1 MKTHRN
7 AVFALALF
15 VVLAGVACTRPPVET
30 PPDTVGTLAK
40 PKWLSQEPLII
51 VGNWDS
57 MPIFRR
63 RVGGNPVWQE
73 DDYRKEH
80 EEETV
85 LKLKELGVTMAV
97 IHFYKGFG
105 LAAEKEHMEDSRKL
119 AALCK
124 KHGLRVGVYIGST
137 VGYETFLREKPDA
150 ESWFVPP
157 YLGRPIFYS
166 GQPFRK
172 RVYFMHPGFREY
184 MKRVLRIAIQDMKV
198 DLIHFD
204 NTSNR
209 AQIPIFFHPQ
219 AIEDFRA
226 FLGKKYTV
234 EQLKQRIGFS
244 EVTYIDPP
252 VFDRPVRT
260 IDDPIAQEW
269 ADFRCQQLADFYGEM
284 ERYIRRLNPEVA
296 VENNPHL
303 GISGTNTVWE
313 QGVDYP
319 RLLAHTDVVWTEE
332 GNEAGVSPE
341 GVLVSKIR
349 SYKMAA
355 TLNNSIFTY
364 TGGTGRGG
372 KVAMAEAMAYNRRN
386 LGMVGGMLAGYQ
398 LPEDQRNY
406 IHFYKS
412 NFNAFYRD
420 AESRADVAV
429 LHSFAS
435 MAYNND
441 RPWQSSMLFEQAL
454 IQAKVPFDIVFDGQ
468 LEDLSKYRALV
479 LPDQECLGDTQL
491 RLIRAFVEDGG
502 GLVATEHSS
511 LYTEQR
517 QRRRDFGLQ
526 DVLKVSAA
534 EWRGAR
540 SEEGLLDTAPVRSQH
555 GKGRVVYIPDVKPA
569 VEKPPAAPMTSRY
582 WKLPANWRDL
592 ISAVRW
598 AAGDSFS
605 IEVKAPLT
613 VTAELMAQPNQ
624 SRLLVHLVN
633 YDAERNPKVTGI
645 EVSLSVPEGKKLG
658 QAMMLSPDEEKPL
671 PMPVSM
677 RGGRAVIVVPRL
689 QTYGLIVAPIM
700 Q

>member
-1 MKTHRN
+1 MESYRN
-7 AVFALALF
+7 ATLALALF
-15 VVLAGVACTRPPVET
+15 LALAGGACTRQPASTE
-30 PPDTVGTLAK
+30 PDASGPLRR
-40 PKWLSQEPLII
+40 PQWLREEPLVI

-80 EEETV
+80 EEETI

-105 LAAEKEHMEDSRKL
+105 LAAENEHMEDSRKL

-137 VGYETFLREKPDA
+137 IAYETFLREKPDA

-157 YLGRPIFYS
+157 YLGRPVFYS

-172 RVYFMHPGFREY
+172 RVYFMHPGFRDY

-226 FLGKKYTV
+226 FLRKKYTAA
-234 EQLKQRIGFS
+234 QLKERIGFS
-244 EVTYIDPP
+244 DATYVDPP
-252 VFDRPVRT
+252 VFERPVRT

-284 ERYIRRLNPEVA
+284 ERFIRRLNPEVA

-341 GVLVSKIR
+341 GVLISKIR
-349 SYKMAA
+349 TYKMAA
-355 TLNNSIFTY
+355 ILDNSIFTY
-364 TGGTGRGG
+364 TGGTARGG

-386 LGMVGGMLAGYQ
+386 LGMVGGVLAGDQ

-406 IHFYKS
+406 VRFYKA
-412 NFNAFYRD
+412 NFNDYYRD

-441 RPWQSSMLFEQAL
+441 RPWQSSMLLEQAL
-454 IQAKVPFDIVFDGQ
+454 IQAKVPFDIIFDEQ
-468 LEDLSKYRALV
+468 LEDLSDYRALV
-479 LPDQECLGDTQL
+479 LPDQECLSDAQMES
-491 RLIRAFVEDGG
+491 IRSFVANGG

-511 LYTEQR
+511 LYTEHR

-526 DVLKVSAA
+526 KLFNVSAA

-540 SEEGLLDTAPVRSQH
+540 AGEAILDSPPVRSQH
-555 GKGRVVYIPDVKPA
+555 GKGRVVYIPQVKPA
-569 VEKPPAAPMTSRY
+569 MEKPPGAPMTSQY
-582 WKLPANWRDL
+582 WKLPVNWQDL
-592 ISAVRW
+592 VASVRW

-613 VTAELMAQPNQ
+613 VTAELMEQPGEK
-624 SRLLVHLVN
+624 RMLVHLVN
-633 YDAERNPKVTGI
+633 YDAERNPKATGI
-645 EVSLSVPEGKKLG
+645 EISLRVPEGSKLG
-658 QAMMLSPDEEKPL
+658 QAVMLSPDEEKPVPL
-671 PMPVSM
+671 RVST
-677 RGGRAVIVVPRL
+677 RGGRAVIAVPRL
-689 QTYGLIVAPIM
+689 QTYGLVVVPM
-700 Q
+700 D